1 MTCAS
6 TNLAMY
12 IEAALDP
19 DTTDDKKLS
28 IKTQIHAGLAS
39 LKEGSE
45 HWSSIKWTLRMFEA
59 IVTRTG
65 LSLTQQGTEQ
75 TSESQLNITSMI
87 PFAPAN
93 YDWFN
98 SNCSPGGEVPD
109 VLLDFDAAGNLGTVY
124 GSDAQDWM
132 QDFLG
137 TNSFDFSA

>member
-1 MTCAS
+1 
-6 TNLAMY
+6 MY
-12 IEAALDP
+12 IESALGAA
-19 DTTDDKKLS
+19 TTEDKKLS
-28 IKTQIHAGLAS
+28 IKTQIHAGLSS

-65 LSLTQQGTEQ
+65 LSLTQQGPEQ
-75 TSESQLNITSMI
+75 TSQSQLNITSMI

-98 SNCSPGGEVPD
+98 SSSPAGGDLPD

-124 GSDAQDWM
+124 GSDTQDWM

-137 TNSFDFSA
+137 TGSYDFSA